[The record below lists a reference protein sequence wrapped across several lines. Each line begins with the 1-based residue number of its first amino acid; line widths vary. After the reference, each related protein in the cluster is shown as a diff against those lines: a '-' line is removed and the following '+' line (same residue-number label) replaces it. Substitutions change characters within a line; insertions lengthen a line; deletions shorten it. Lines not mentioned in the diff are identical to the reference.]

1 MSAKSIH
8 KVPEPYALRKAL
20 REKVALLLSERDL
33 CPPLPLEELSSIA
46 EEVIS
51 SEGLDTDLRGWLM
64 VEVHNRVWRGTLASI
79 PRERRLLLLPK
90 CLRSS
95 TKCQAEVDEIGLL
108 CHGCGSCCIPL
119 IQDTADSFGTTSI
132 VAEGFTSAVSLI
144 KAGVVDAVIGVSCL
158 DSLEKAFPLL
168 INNAVPGV
176 AVPLNRDGCIDTD
189 VDSTYV
195 KELLRM
201 ESDTVQDLIDYN
213 NLKTEIKGLF
223 SPENLSSVMAEGDDP
238 TGKIAFEWISG
249 DGKRFRPFLL
259 GAVYEAL
266 SGNRSLPQY
275 VRNAA
280 VAVECF
286 HKASLVHDDIQDGDE
301 FRYGKPTVHAAHGAP
316 MAINVGD
323 LLLGEGYRLLSGS
336 PVPLVG
342 PIAEAHLKLCKGQG
356 MELEWSAAPR
366 PFGMD
371 FALEIFRLKTVPA
384 FSMSLTLGMLCA
396 EKGNYS
402 HMLDAYSDALGTAY
416 QILDDIRDFDEK
428 GPLRPRP
435 SAILALLQED
445 PECEGIMDRV
455 KEGCDMRSLLSEE
468 RYAPALSRAKEK
480 ASELARQYGKKAID
494 SLSSLK
500 NLELKRLLFR
510 VTGKI
515 LEK

>member
-1 MSAKSIH
+1 MSGKSIH

-20 REKVALLLSERDL
+20 RQKVSDLLSERDL
-33 CPPLPLEELSSIA
+33 CPPLPLDELSSIA
-46 EEVIS
+46 EEIIS
-51 SEGLDTDLRGWLM
+51 SESLDPAFRGWLM
-64 VEVHNRVWRGTLASI
+64 VEVHNSVWRDTLSSI

-95 TKCQAEVDEIGLL
+95 SSCQAEVDEIGLL
-108 CHGCGSCCIPL
+108 CHCCGSCCIPS

-189 VDSTYV
+189 VDTAYV
-195 KELLRM
+195 KEFLRM
-201 ESDTVQDLIDYN
+201 ESDTTGDLIDYST
-213 NLKTEIKGLF
+213 LKTEIKGLF
-223 SPENLSSVMAEGDDP
+223 SPDNLVSVIPPGEDP
-238 TGKIAFEWISG
+238 TERIALEWLGG

-259 GAVYEAL
+259 GAVYEAI
-266 SGNRSLPQY
+266 SGKRFLPEY

-280 VAVECF
+280 IAVECF
-286 HKASLVHDDIQDGDE
+286 HKASLVHDDIQDGDSL
-301 FRYGKPTVHAAHGAP
+301 RYGKPTVHAAHGVP

-323 LLLGEGYRLLSGS
+323 ILLGEGYRLLSGS
-336 PVPLVG
+336 PVPLAG
-342 PIAEAHLKLCKGQG
+342 PIAEAHIKLCKGQG
-356 MELEWSAAPR
+356 MELEWSSAPH
-366 PFGMD
+366 PFGLD
-371 FALEIFRLKTVPA
+371 FALEIFSLKTVPA

-396 EKGNYS
+396 EEGSYS
-402 HMLDAYSDALGTAY
+402 HMLDSYSDSLGIAY
-416 QILDDIRDFDEK
+416 QILDDLRDFDEE

-435 SAILALLQED
+435 SVILALLQED
-445 PECEGIMDRV
+445 PDCDGIMGKV
-455 KEGCDMRSLLSEE
+455 TEGCDMRSILSEE
-468 RYAPALSRAKEK
+468 RYAPALARAKEK
-480 ASELARQYGKKAID
+480 ASALAGQYGKKAID

-515 LEK
+515 LEH